1 MGLLKFLLESLMLTG
16 MTGAAV
22 YIFRELMKP
31 ECIGLI
37 NQSCSTVNHSSLMVM
52 LTLLIIFI
60 GGFLFA
66 KFRNR
71 NRF

>member
-31 ECIGLI
+31 G
-37 NQSCSTVNHSSLMVM
+37 
-52 LTLLIIFI
+52 
-60 GGFLFA
+60 
-66 KFRNR
+66 
-71 NRF
+71 